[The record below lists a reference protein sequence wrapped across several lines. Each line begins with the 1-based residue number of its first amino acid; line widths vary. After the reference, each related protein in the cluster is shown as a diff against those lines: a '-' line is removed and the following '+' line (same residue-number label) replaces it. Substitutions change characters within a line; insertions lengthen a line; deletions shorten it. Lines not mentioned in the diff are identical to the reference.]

1 MSKIW
6 PYIASFFAGVAVMAI
21 AALKWFNGDDYNT
34 TVKKLKQKRVQGDA
48 VMSPIVESPKR
59 RGNKLTKEERKEK
72 RAKRKEAKN

>member
-21 AALKWFNGDDYNT
+21 AALKWFSGDDYNT